1 VAPQLEPLAALR
13 KFWLQ
18 TLNILTR
25 PPIKQLFR
33 RQEVP
38 LQEIHWPII
47 LGLVA
52 SEFMRMSKSSLHPR
66 ISAAIIMESAIIT
79 SKIDPETLEPGKWR
93 IPTGEAAEPISRL
106 RK

>member
-1 VAPQLEPLAALR
+1 MERRVLWSVNDLGSPVNVLEHQVN
-13 KFWLQ
+13 Q
-18 TLNILTR
+18 TCSSSHFVMLL
-25 PPIKQLFR
+25 
-33 RQEVP
+33 P
-38 LQEIHWPII
+38 LQFYSLHP
-47 LGLVA
+47 
-52 SEFMRMSKSSLHPR
+52 KSSLHPR